1 MPPTE
6 RSEVKLDNWFNHAD
20 IIKLIDKYHS
30 QTDILMPVYYILE
43 SVLENEY
50 LILLSVK
57 ANIIKSYINVDGIEK
72 DITNSDKPFTRKTPR
87 GREFLPRIR
96 NRFSVFPDAQ
106 QGLSNYFRKT
116 NQEVIAQKKDI
127 FSEGRHKLELS
138 LKKELI
144 REDLKI
150 NKRKGLLCFD
160 IFRYSEKTLNEMGCH
175 YDDEV
180 KHSEHYIYQ
189 RFCRN
194 INAGRF
200 RMKSVSAMS
209 GRILI

>member
-1 MPPTE
+1 
-6 RSEVKLDNWFNHAD
+6 
-20 IIKLIDKYHS
+20 
-30 QTDILMPVYYILE
+30 MPVYSNLN

-50 LILLSVK
+50 FILMSVK
-57 ANIIKSYINVDGIEK
+57 SKIIKSYITVDGIEN
-72 DITNSDKPFTRKTPR
+72 DITNPDKPFTRETPR

-96 NRFSVFPDAQ
+96 NRFSIFPDAQ
-106 QGLSNYFRKT
+106 QGVSNYFRKT
-116 NQEVIAQKKDI
+116 TQEVIAQKKDTL
-127 FSEGRHKLELS
+127 SEGRHKLELS
-138 LKKELI
+138 LRKELI

-160 IFRYSEKTLNEMGCH
+160 IFRYSEKSLNEIDCH

-180 KHSEHYIYQ
+180 KHSEHYIYR
-189 RFCRN
+189 RFCRD
-194 INAGRF
+194 INADRF